1 MLRAQSFDG
10 FSVPTGAGAG
20 KELHAYMQ
28 FPTAPDA
35 YTRGGGLW
43 TIVDDGSGYN
53 NNTVLA
59 ADSGDRTGLSAS
71 SNTVLLF
78 QSAPAW
84 TASQTSASVASFG
97 ITVTASIRV
106 QSAAGGGAG
115 IVWAVSPTTG
125 GALQFYQL
133 ILTPSVDGLATSGSF
148 VLSLVVNETLT
159 QVGREIGRV
168 KNRFGPP
175 LL

>member
-1 MLRAQSFDG
+1 MLQSFDD
-10 FSVPTGAGAG
+10 FSVLSGAGAG

-71 SNTVLLF
+71 VSNVLLF

-84 TASQTSASVASFG
+84 TASQTSASITSFG

-115 IVWAVSPTTG
+115 IIWAVSPTTG
-125 GALQFYQL
+125 GALQYYQL
-133 ILTPSVDGLATSGSF
+133 VLTPSADGLATSGSF
-148 VLSLVVNETLT
+148 VLSLVVNGTLT
-159 QVGREIGRV
+159 QVGREGGRAV
-168 KNRFGPP
+168 HRFGPP
-175 LL
+175 LS